1 MSKRILKFTSLLVII
16 VLLISQASATQ
27 PMETEEIAPLEKT
40 TELGVPY
47 SEIPL
52 ELNPAQIEQ
61 AGHTARLREE
71 ETMPNT
77 AVFLNEDGTR
87 TLYYFPN
94 DIWYEDTN
102 GVKKDYTTTLQ
113 EATAKEKTVASAA
126 FKADGGSGELLLPNK
141 VTAETPVTYRTGDLV
156 TKIAPTYDRVIS
168 HPIKYTE
175 APAADQDPAVVA
187 PNRPEKEELT
197 LEEIYALPNE
207 QRATEWDLASGDL
220 FESPDNP
227 AVNLEYGPDEIHFP
241 KIKAT
246 ESNEPIYAR
255 MEDNTVASVKL
266 PKETVLQKTADFL
279 TNAKAA
285 RLESNIS
292 AQNGRLV
299 ESVRY
304 ERAIGSADFVCK
316 PLVHGFANE
325 FVLQKDGGEDAF
337 SFVLTLE
344 GLTPYHSTGYSIPL
358 VDENGY
364 IETYIILEG
373 LTDANGVTDP
383 GSVIDIAPYGDGQY
397 LVTVNLNRDFLEAP
411 DTQYPVVTRVTA
423 NFGSSYINDSHVAQ
437 NAPSVNYA
445 SSPSMYAGYSGSYVY
460 YSYIQVILKPLFDN
474 GTITKPVDINS
485 AYFYIRN
492 FATTGSSVTLNGN
505 IARNVWNYQTITYN
519 NRPGFYTENSW
530 NGVDRPAS
538 VACNTSSS
546 HKYLPCLDFTQALIR
561 NYMDQNLWKTIH
573 ENRGFVL
580 NVPSGLRQFYS
591 TNNSSSPPYI
601 QINYVSAKANSYR
614 SISTNLPNCWR
625 YSMLYNNGT
634 YEPPLS
640 GLSDENQEAAN
651 RIIYNTQSHLRQN
664 GYPNATARA
673 ITGWTAP
680 IYDGEYR
687 IAFRFSVDGGTIT
700 AGNYHFI
707 YELSTGQWAGKYANQ
722 QSWNHGF
729 INPNLNEVGQWDAM
743 ATSKTYYMAVKLS

>member
-1 MSKRILKFTSLLVII
+1 MSKRILKFISLLVII
-16 VLLISQASATQ
+16 VLLISQTSATQ

-266 PKETVLQKTADFL
+266 PKE
-279 TNAKAA
+279 AA
-285 RLESNIS
+285 R
-292 AQNGRLV
+292 
-299 ESVRY
+299 
-304 ERAIGSADFVCK
+304 C
-316 PLVHGFANE
+316 
-325 FVLQKDGGEDAF
+325 
-337 SFVLTLE
+337 
-344 GLTPYHSTGYSIPL
+344 
-358 VDENGY
+358 
-364 IETYIILEG
+364 
-373 LTDANGVTDP
+373 
-383 GSVIDIAPYGDGQY
+383 
-397 LVTVNLNRDFLEAP
+397 
-411 DTQYPVVTRVTA
+411 
-423 NFGSSYINDSHVAQ
+423 
-437 NAPSVNYA
+437 
-445 SSPSMYAGYSGSYVY
+445 
-460 YSYIQVILKPLFDN
+460 
-474 GTITKPVDINS
+474 
-485 AYFYIRN
+485 
-492 FATTGSSVTLNGN
+492 
-505 IARNVWNYQTITYN
+505 
-519 NRPGFYTENSW
+519 
-530 NGVDRPAS
+530 
-538 VACNTSSS
+538 
-546 HKYLPCLDFTQALIR
+546 
-561 NYMDQNLWKTIH
+561 
-573 ENRGFVL
+573 
-580 NVPSGLRQFYS
+580 
-591 TNNSSSPPYI
+591 
-601 QINYVSAKANSYR
+601 
-614 SISTNLPNCWR
+614 
-625 YSMLYNNGT
+625 
-634 YEPPLS
+634 
-640 GLSDENQEAAN
+640 
-651 RIIYNTQSHLRQN
+651 
-664 GYPNATARA
+664 
-673 ITGWTAP
+673 
-680 IYDGEYR
+680 
-687 IAFRFSVDGGTIT
+687 
-700 AGNYHFI
+700 
-707 YELSTGQWAGKYANQ
+707 
-722 QSWNHGF
+722 
-729 INPNLNEVGQWDAM
+729 
-743 ATSKTYYMAVKLS
+743 